1 MNEKDNYG
9 TATPYYPFFDGDKE
23 QEQAMAEDMAKDKMG
38 QAPPPTHTDQDD
50 ARFATT
56 RAQVVAPAVHGAKKK
71 RKLQIIKEWAA
82 HSMKKYPDLWNHYE
96 AMSGVL
102 SNKTSLEYQ
111 ALHLVDEEKAQ
122 TTQRKEKQ
130 AQDQRDKAVVDKEVA
145 DILRLVHHKQEGKN
159 KSSTSLRLQIDDI
172 VVQPPIHAE
181 EQEPAQQQIRN
192 MIQHHLVRN
201 SASGQL
207 TQEVTDELD
216 ESALPGQVEGN
227 SAGVISGGTTS
238 AGTTSAGMIDKGKRK
253 RKPKPKPTKLPTKGR
268 PAPRPAAATDLLE
281 DAAVQRHQA
290 VAAHAIRKAYSL
302 AENKFSGNREL
313 ADQKLK
319 AIEKQL
325 RNMRIQHEYREEKRL
340 EKATREAAKMKERPF
355 KRDKG
360 HLRSNTGK
368 GKQRL

>member
-1 MNEKDNYG
+1 MILCC
-9 TATPYYPFFDGDKE
+9 
-23 QEQAMAEDMAKDKMG
+23 
-38 QAPPPTHTDQDD
+38 
-50 ARFATT
+50 
-56 RAQVVAPAVHGAKKK
+56 VHA
-71 RKLQIIKEWAA
+71 
-82 HSMKKYPDLWNHYE
+82 
-96 AMSGVL
+96 
-102 SNKTSLEYQ
+102 
-111 ALHLVDEEKAQ
+111 
-122 TTQRKEKQ
+122 
-130 AQDQRDKAVVDKEVA
+130 
-145 DILRLVHHKQEGKN
+145 
-159 KSSTSLRLQIDDI
+159 STSK
-172 VVQPPIHAE
+172 
-181 EQEPAQQQIRN
+181 EPAQQQIRN

-216 ESALPGQVEGN
+216 ESAPPVVEGN
-227 SAGVISGGTTS
+227 SAGVTSGGVTSGGTTS
-238 AGTTSAGMIDKGKRK
+238 AGMSDKRKRK

-281 DAAVQRHQA
+281 DAAVQRYQA

-360 HLRSNTGK
+360 HLRSNKGK

>member
-1 MNEKDNYG
+1 MILCCV
-9 TATPYYPFFDGDKE
+9 
-23 QEQAMAEDMAKDKMG
+23 
-38 QAPPPTHTDQDD
+38 HT
-50 ARFATT
+50 
-56 RAQVVAPAVHGAKKK
+56 
-71 RKLQIIKEWAA
+71 
-82 HSMKKYPDLWNHYE
+82 
-96 AMSGVL
+96 
-102 SNKTSLEYQ
+102 
-111 ALHLVDEEKAQ
+111 
-122 TTQRKEKQ
+122 
-130 AQDQRDKAVVDKEVA
+130 
-145 DILRLVHHKQEGKN
+145 
-159 KSSTSLRLQIDDI
+159 STSK
-172 VVQPPIHAE
+172 E
-181 EQEPAQQQIRN
+181 SAQQQTRN

-238 AGTTSAGMIDKGKRK
+238 GGTTSAGMIDKGK

-360 HLRSNTGK
+360 HLRSNKGK

>member
-1 MNEKDNYG
+1 
-9 TATPYYPFFDGDKE
+9 
-23 QEQAMAEDMAKDKMG
+23 MAKDKAKMEP
-38 QAPPPTHTDQDD
+38 APPPTHTDQDD

-56 RAQVVAPAVHGAKKK
+56 RAQVVGESNTAGAKKK

-102 SNKTSLEYQ
+102 SNKTSLEFQ

-122 TTQRKEKQ
+122 TAQRKEKQ
-130 AQDQRDKAVVDKEVA
+130 AQDQRDTAVVDKEVA
-145 DILRLVHHKQEGKN
+145 DILRLVQHKQEGKN

-216 ESALPGQVEGN
+216 ESAPPVVVEGN
-227 SAGVISGGTTS
+227 SGGVTSGGVTS
-238 AGTTSAGMIDKGKRK
+238 GGVIDKGKRK

-268 PAPRPAAATDLLE
+268 PAPRPAVATDLLE

-360 HLRSNTGK
+360 YLRSNKGK

>member
-1 MNEKDNYG
+1 M
-9 TATPYYPFFDGDKE
+9 
-23 QEQAMAEDMAKDKMG
+23 
-38 QAPPPTHTDQDD
+38 
-50 ARFATT
+50 
-56 RAQVVAPAVHGAKKK
+56 
-71 RKLQIIKEWAA
+71 
-82 HSMKKYPDLWNHYE
+82 
-96 AMSGVL
+96 
-102 SNKTSLEYQ
+102 
-111 ALHLVDEEKAQ
+111 
-122 TTQRKEKQ
+122 
-130 AQDQRDKAVVDKEVA
+130 
-145 DILRLVHHKQEGKN
+145 
-159 KSSTSLRLQIDDI
+159 
-172 VVQPPIHAE
+172 
-181 EQEPAQQQIRN
+181 
-192 MIQHHLVRN
+192 VRN

-216 ESALPGQVEGN
+216 ESALPVVVEGN
-227 SAGVISGGTTS
+227 SAGVTSGGTTSGGTTS
-238 AGTTSAGMIDKGKRK
+238 AGTTSAGMIDKGK

-360 HLRSNTGK
+360 HLRSNKGK